1 MKRFGTSLILTCSL
15 VTSAFTVRAA
25 DDKPASVPPATP
37 SATKLVDAKP
47 AAESKKK
54 KEKKTDEEKAAE
66 AAKKAA
72 ADKAAS
78 EARQAQ
84 LEKERKDREAR
95 MAELA
100 RQAEERRIA
109 AEKAAKLKAED
120 DARKAAEKKAADEKK
135 AAEDAAKAAAK
146 KAEDE
151 KKAQE
156 AAEKAAKAKAEEEAK
171 AAAKALADKLAA
183 EAAAAKAAQKV
194 ITDRADAIMKLKV
207 SRTAD
212 EVFNAVARMAAGA
225 DKTIA
230 VPDGD
235 PERFLL
241 YIHAG
246 EWEKLGELIDAYPN
260 LGGDW
265 NNYKTRLYYRV
276 VSELGNYQSPKPVL
290 LPSDVIRLADA
301 SPLPLDDKMMSVLG
315 RLLAQAIPKTDSRAE
330 LMAILRKG
338 TKRLGGD
345 DAEKRHATARVLA
358 AAEFW
363 NEAKEFGLSE
373 SELPTVAAVAKSTTP
388 EKLAEQVWDESLT
401 VLRNGAADADER
413 KKALENLYQAMVQA
427 TPSATQQRLGSIIR
441 DSQRREL
448 TWEVL
453 ALIGR
458 KTSST
463 LTEVDY
469 ATRQTNLELQQQ
481 AIRFLNEAKLLGE
494 PAAVT
499 FANLYARNWLT
510 EAANTLAN
518 HANWRAASEAGKIK
532 FEHVK
537 LEPAIAAAPTGP
549 WLAAL
554 APQTAAATKLMTARL
569 MMISDNLERL
579 LPLLEDFVKQ
589 DRTTAAD
596 LAAQYLLRWAKLHDP
611 NFTPEAM
618 KQYKLEGHAIVL
630 TRAEQEESLRSLG
643 ALLGKLDAETK
654 KFLDEAMLV
663 QAFDL
668 CHSKAEV
675 YTKDQVVKVFGPIE
689 KISPSLL
696 LSLVD
701 RMRMKLGSNWRDL
714 SVQRDAATKRDS
726 DDVFRLVNDGYT
738 EAEKIVNAWLVAH
751 PQDWEMGVTAGSL
764 MSDWA
769 EFAYFQAVVS
779 EGEKDRFKV
788 YLERTAEAMKRFR
801 AGAKAYAAAVPKL
814 KRNDFTLLPYR
825 AWFNGLLGIALDSG
839 INLRKGVTKEGLE
852 EIRTA
857 INSLPGGAGPVHL
870 GLFSA
875 MVADNVKNNV
885 IAPEMKYRYL
895 SSAVQITGR
904 QETTYPAA
912 EKVQYYESLLSEIRL
927 SARLDGSDKIRTG
940 GPVGVFVTLV
950 HTDDLA
956 REAGGF
962 GKYLQ
967 NEVRRTVSG
976 RTVTEQPFYRDRFE
990 EALRLALE
998 DFFTIKAIVFADP
1011 QAGARDLPPDATAKG
1026 DGRRWQETPLAYL
1039 HLEAKDST
1047 VDRMP
1052 PLEIELDFYDRD
1064 GKVVIPV
1071 PSTPVLIDIADDA
1084 PAARPFANIEITEI
1098 IDAREMVPEKGE
1110 EKDFTPSLKLD
1121 IVANADGM
1129 IPDVRELLDLD
1140 KYGLQVTDIDER
1152 EGLLVRELKSDADG
1166 LRAKT
1171 ERSWTVHLD
1180 PTPLLRGA
1188 KEKVDFEFPAAK
1200 KSDMK
1205 VAFRTYKDMDPVEAA
1220 QHMTLLEGEAVASV
1234 SQTNYG
1240 RLFSALIGG
1249 AIGLAVVLYL
1259 ALRKKPEVV
1268 VEAPLF
1274 TVPREATPF
1283 AVAALLHRIR
1293 NSDKVSL
1300 SADQKN
1306 QLYGDLVALERT
1318 AFADGANGRGEKPTR
1333 ELETLA
1339 KRWVELAT

>member
-1 MKRFGTSLILTCSL
+1 MKRIWISSLLLCSL
-15 VTSAFTVRAA
+15 VWSSLAVRAA
-25 DDKPASVPPATP
+25 DEKPAAAPAAKPSGTKPAATAPSATP
-37 SATKLVDAKP
+37 SSTKP
-47 AAESKKK
+47 ADAATGKKK
-54 KEKKTDEEKAAE
+54 TKKSDEEKQAAE
-66 AAKKAA
+66 AA
-72 ADKAAS
+72 
-78 EARQAQ
+78 R
-84 LEKERKDREAR
+84 EKERKEREAR
-95 MAELA
+95 VAELA
-100 RQAEERRIA
+100 KQAEERRLA
-109 AEKAAKLKAED
+109 TEKAAKMKAEE

-135 AAEDAAKAAAK
+135 AAEEAAKIAAK

-151 KKAQE
+151 KKARE
-156 AAEKAAKAKAEEEAK
+156 AAEKAAKLKAEEEAK
-171 AAAKALADKLAA
+171 AAAKALADKLKA
-183 EAAAAKAAQKV
+183 EEDARKAAQKA
-194 ITDRADAIMKLKV
+194 ITDRGDAILKIKI
-207 SRTAD
+207 SRSPD
-212 EVFNAVARMAAGA
+212 EVFAAVARMAAGA
-225 DKTIA
+225 DKQIA
-230 VPDGD
+230 VPEGD
-235 PERFLL
+235 PERYQL
-241 YIHAG
+241 YLHAG
-246 EWEKLGELIDAYPN
+246 EWEKLGALIASYPN

-265 NNYKTRLYYRV
+265 NNYQTRMYTKIVGDMIYA
-276 VSELGNYQSPKPVL
+276 SPKAVL
-290 LPSDVIRLADA
+290 LPSDVLRLADA
-301 SPLPLDDKMMSVLG
+301 CPTPLDERQMSALG
-315 RLLAQAIPKTDSRAE
+315 KLLAQSIPKTDSRAE
-330 LMAILRKG
+330 LLTILRKG

-373 SELPTVAAVAKSTTP
+373 SELPAVAAVANNATP
-388 EKLAEQVWDESLT
+388 EKLAEQVWDQSLA
-401 VLRNGAADADER
+401 VLRDAAADADAR
-413 KKALENLYQAMVQA
+413 KKALDNLYQAMVQA
-427 TPSATQQRLGSIIR
+427 TPQATQTRLGSIIR
-441 DSQRREL
+441 DAQRRDL
-448 TWEVL
+448 AWEVL

-458 KTSST
+458 KASST
-463 LTEVDY
+463 LAEVDY

-481 AIRFLNEAKLLGE
+481 AIRFLGEAKLLGE
-494 PAAVT
+494 PAAAT
-499 FANLYARNWLT
+499 FANLFARNWLT

-537 LEPAIAAAPTGP
+537 LEPTIAAAPSGA

-554 APQTAAATKLMTARL
+554 APPTAASVKQMSARL
-569 MMISDNLERL
+569 MLVSDNLERL

-589 DRTTAAD
+589 DRAMAAD

-611 NFTPEAM
+611 NFTPEAL

-643 ALLGKLDAETK
+643 ALLNKLDDETK

-668 CHSKAEV
+668 CHSKAEP
-675 YTKDQVVKVFGPIE
+675 YTRDQVVKVFGPIE

-696 LSLVD
+696 LSLVEQ
-701 RMRMKLGSNWRDL
+701 MRMKLGKNWRDL

-726 DDVFRLVNDGYT
+726 DDVFRMVNDGYT
-738 EAEKIVNAWLVAH
+738 EAEKIVTAWLAAH
-751 PQDWEMGVTAGSL
+751 PQDWQMGVTAGSL

-779 EGEKDRFKV
+779 ETDKDRFKL

-839 INLRKGVTKEGLE
+839 VNLRKGVTKEGLE

-857 INSLPGGAGPVHL
+857 MNSLPGGAGPVHL
-870 GLFSA
+870 GLFST

-927 SARLDGSDKIRTG
+927 SARIDGSDKIRTR
-940 GPVGVFVTLV
+940 GPFGVFVTLV

-967 NEVRRTVSG
+967 NEVRRTFSG

-990 EALRLALE
+990 ESLRLALE

-1011 QAGARDLPPDATAKG
+1011 QAGARDLAEDKGAKT

-1039 HLEAKDST
+1039 HLEAKDAT

-1052 PLEIELDFYDRD
+1052 PFEIELDFYDRD

-1071 PSTPVLIDIADDA
+1071 PSTPALIDIADDA
-1084 PAARPFANIEITEI
+1084 TAVRPVANIEITEI
-1098 IDAREMVPEKGE
+1098 VDAREMVPEKGE
-1110 EKDFTPSLKLD
+1110 EKDFEPRLKLD
-1121 IVANADGM
+1121 VVANADGL
-1129 IPDVRELLDLD
+1129 IPDIKELLDLD
-1140 KYGLQVTDIDER
+1140 KYPLPVLEIDQR

-1166 LRAKT
+1166 LRPKT
-1171 ERSWTVHLD
+1171 ERSWTVHFD
-1180 PTPLLRGA
+1180 PAPLRRGA
-1188 KEKVDFEFPAAK
+1188 AEKIDFTFPATRRD
-1200 KSDMK
+1200 DMK

-1220 QHMTLLEGEAVASV
+1220 QQVTLVEGENVAGISTV
-1234 SQTNYG
+1234 NYG
-1240 RLFSALIGG
+1240 RLLSSLVGG
-1249 AIGLAVVLYL
+1249 AIGFAVLMYFL
-1259 ALRKKPEVV
+1259 LRKKPEVV
-1268 VEAPLF
+1268 VQAPLF
-1274 TVPREATPF
+1274 VVPREATPF

-1300 SADQKN
+1300 STEQKQ

-1318 AFADGANGRGEKPTR
+1318 AFADGANGHGEKPTR

-1339 KRWVELAT
+1339 KRWVEVAT